1 MKDLDVFMFPC
12 MDGTLIH
19 RRIILLV
26 ATVFTY
32 TLREPVEQTEFPVW
46 ETKRCES
53 ATCICD
59 VRHAFP
65 TNSSVIKSQKDS
77 EGIRE
82 QWGVRQN
89 REPLGCDMEEG
100 KCKKRKIR
108 ALATKFNFVVYSN
121 SYIHVLT
128 HASACRSY
136 FHRKQFKSFSL
147 MVMGCQP

>member
-46 ETKRCES
+46 ETRRWQS
-53 ATCICD
+53 ATGICD
-59 VRHAFP
+59 VRHASP
-65 TNSSVIKSQKDS
+65 TNSSVIKAKDS

-82 QWGVRQN
+82 EWGVRQN
-89 REPLGCDMEEG
+89 RERLGCGMEEG

-108 ALATKFNFVVYSN
+108 ALATKFNFVVYFN
-121 SYIHVLT
+121 SHIHVLT
-128 HASACRSY
+128 HTSACRSY
-136 FHRKQFKSFSL
+136 FHRKQLKSFSL